1 MFKGRSAKVT
11 YLGKDKDGKID
22 VTSDVSRFEQKLDI
36 VLDRVE
42 RIGVKVFV
50 GICIFVALDTVRR
63 VAVEASKDESSSE

>member
-1 MFKGRSAKVT
+1 MLKGRSVKTT
-11 YLGKDKDGKID
+11 YLGKDKDMPID
-22 VTSDVSRFEQKLDI
+22 VASEVSRFEQKLDI

-42 RIGVKVFV
+42 KIGVKVFV